1 MSVWYS
7 VLMGLLQGATEFLP
21 VSSSAHLCLL
31 QALLPAGPAGEERL
45 LLDVLLHLA
54 TLAAVCAAFRQDL
67 LGMLLE
73 LGRILSRPFRWAG
86 KGRPSDPEARKLLL
100 LLVLGALPM
109 VLALPFHERVER
121 LCRSLPFIG
130 LALLGT
136 GCLLYLGDRLPR
148 GSRGLREAKAGD
160 AVLVGLMQAL
170 AVLPGLSRSGSTV
183 TGGLA
188 RGFSR
193 SFAVKYSFLLSLP
206 AILGASLLK
215 TGEALRAGIDPR
227 FFPVCAL
234 GMLAA
239 LLSGCLSIRIVR
251 ILTHRGTFGRFRY
264 YCWGLG
270 LLALLAGVF
279 LKG

>member
-31 QALLPAGPAGEERL
+31 QALLPAGPTGEEQL

-54 TLAAVCAAFRQDL
+54 TLTAVCMAFWPDVRR
-67 LGMLLE
+67 MLME
-73 LGRILSRPFRWAG
+73 LGRILARPFHRS
-86 KGRPSDPEARKLLL
+86 PSDPEARQLLRLLL
-100 LLVLGALPM
+100 LGTVPLIM
-109 VLALPFHERVER
+109 TLPFHDQVEQ
-121 LCRSLPFIG
+121 LCRSTVFIG
-130 LALLGT
+130 LALLCT
-136 GCLLYLGDRLPR
+136 GCLLYFGDRLPHGR
-148 GSRGLREAKAGD
+148 KGVREATAWD
-160 AVLVGLMQAL
+160 AVAVGLMQAL

-183 TGGLA
+183 TGGIA
-188 RGFSR
+188 RGFRR

-215 TGEALRAGIDPR
+215 TGEALRAGLDSC
-227 FFPVCAL
+227 FFPVCGL

-251 ILTHRGTFGRFRY
+251 ILSDRGTFGRFRY

-270 LLALLAGVF
+270 LLVILAGIF

>member
-7 VLMGLLQGATEFLP
+7 VLLGLLQGATEFLP

-31 QALLPAGPAGEERL
+31 EMILPTKMTGEEQL

-54 TLAAVCAAFRQDL
+54 TLAAVCAAFWPDVR
-67 LGMLLE
+67 GVLLE
-73 LGRILSRPFRWAG
+73 LGRLLLRPFR
-86 KGRPSDPEARKLLL
+86 RIPPDPEARKLLFL
-100 LLVLGALPM
+100 LAAGTLPLVLS
-109 VLALPFHERVER
+109 LPFRGQAEK
-121 LCRSLPFIG
+121 LCRSMPFIG
-130 LALLGT
+130 LALLCT
-136 GCLLYLGDRLPR
+136 GSLLCLGDRLPR
-148 GSRGLREAKAGD
+148 GRKGVRETRAVD
-160 AVLVGLMQAL
+160 AILVGLMQAL
-170 AVLPGLSRSGSTV
+170 AILPGLSRSGSTV

-188 RGFSR
+188 RGFRR

-206 AILGASLLK
+206 AILGACLVK
-215 TGEALRAGIDPR
+215 IGDALRAGVDPR

-239 LLSGCLSIRIVR
+239 LLSGCLSIRLVR
-251 ILTHRGTFGRFRY
+251 ILSDRGSFGRFRY

-270 LLALLAGVF
+270 LLVLLAGVF

>member
-21 VSSSAHLCLL
+21 ISSSAHLCLL
-31 QALLPAGPAGEERL
+31 QALLPAGPAGEEQL

-54 TLAAVCAAFRQDL
+54 TLAAVCGAFWPDVQ
-67 LGMLLE
+67 GVLLE
-73 LGRILSRPFRWAG
+73 LWRLPARLFRRGGA
-86 KGRPSDPEARKLLL
+86 SDPEARKLLR
-100 LLVLGALPM
+100 LLVLGTLPL
-109 VLALPFHERVER
+109 VLTLPFHEQVER
-121 LCRSLPFIG
+121 LCRSTVFIG

-136 GCLLYLGDRLPR
+136 GCLLFFGDRLPR
-148 GSRGLREAKAGD
+148 GSKDARGATAGD
-160 AVLVGLMQAL
+160 AVAVGLMQAL
-170 AVLPGLSRSGSTV
+170 AVLPGLSRSGCTV

-193 SFAVKYSFLLSLP
+193 SFAVRYSFLLSLP

-215 TGEALRAGIDPR
+215 TGEALRAGLDPR
-227 FFPVCAL
+227 FFPVCAP
-234 GMLAA
+234 GMAAA

-251 ILTHRGTFGRFRY
+251 ILSDRGTFGRFRY

-270 LLALLAGVF
+270 LLVLLAGIF

>member
-31 QALLPAGPAGEERL
+31 QALLPARPTGEEQL

-54 TLAAVCAAFRQDL
+54 TLTAVCTAFWPDVRR
-67 LGMLLE
+67 MLLE
-73 LGRILSRPFRWAG
+73 LGRILSRPFR
-86 KGRPSDPEARKLLL
+86 RSPSDPEARQLLR
-100 LLVLGALPM
+100 LLVLGSLP
-109 VLALPFHERVER
+109 LILTLPFHEQVER
-121 LCRSLPFIG
+121 LCRSTVFIG
-130 LALLGT
+130 MALLCT
-136 GCLLYLGDRLPR
+136 GCLLLFGDRLPAGR
-148 GSRGLREAKAGD
+148 KGVREATAWD
-160 AVLVGLMQAL
+160 AAAVGLMQAL

-183 TGGLA
+183 TGGLT

-215 TGEALRAGIDPR
+215 TGEALRAGIDPG
-227 FFPVCAL
+227 FFPVCAI

-251 ILTHRGTFGRFRY
+251 ILSDRGTFGRFRY

-270 LLALLAGVF
+270 LLVILAGIF

>member
-31 QALLPAGPAGEERL
+31 QALLPAGPTEEEQL

-54 TLAAVCAAFRQDL
+54 TLTAVCMAFWPDVRRI
-67 LGMLLE
+67 LLE
-73 LGRILSRPFRWAG
+73 LGRILARPFHRS
-86 KGRPSDPEARKLLL
+86 PSDSEARQLLR
-100 LLVLGALPM
+100 LLVLGTVPLI
-109 VLALPFHERVER
+109 LTLPFHNQVER
-121 LCRSLPFIG
+121 LCRSTVFIG
-130 LALLGT
+130 MALLCT
-136 GCLLYLGDRLPR
+136 GCLLFFGDQLPP
-148 GSRGLREAKAGD
+148 GNKEVREATAWD

-183 TGGLA
+183 TGGMS
-188 RGFSR
+188 RGFRR

-215 TGEALRAGIDPR
+215 TGEALRAGLDPR
-227 FFPVCAL
+227 FFPACAM

-251 ILTHRGTFGRFRY
+251 ILSDRGTFGRFRY

-270 LLALLAGVF
+270 LLVILAGIF

>member
-31 QALLPAGPAGEERL
+31 QALLPAGPTEEEQL

-54 TLAAVCAAFRQDL
+54 TLTAVCMAFWPDVRRI
-67 LGMLLE
+67 LLE
-73 LGRILSRPFRWAG
+73 LGRILARPFHRS
-86 KGRPSDPEARKLLL
+86 PSDPEARQLLR
-100 LLVLGALPM
+100 LLVLGSLP
-109 VLALPFHERVER
+109 LILTLPFHDQVES
-121 LCRSLPFIG
+121 LCSSPVFIG
-130 LALLGT
+130 LALLCT
-136 GCLLYLGDRLPR
+136 GCLLFFSDRLPPGR
-148 GSRGLREAKAGD
+148 KGVREATAWD
-160 AVLVGLMQAL
+160 AVAVGLMQAL
-170 AVLPGLSRSGSTV
+170 AVLPGLSRSGSTM
-183 TGGLA
+183 TGGMA
-188 RGFSR
+188 RGFRR

-215 TGEALRAGIDPR
+215 TGEALRAGLDPR
-227 FFPVCAL
+227 FFPACAM

-251 ILTHRGTFGRFRY
+251 ILSDRGTFGRFRY

-270 LLALLAGVF
+270 LLVILAGIF